1 MGVRFFPGAPRYKKN
16 HWTKSSGFSYSKQTA
31 LLAYLGAQR
40 RHVLLSFLERGMV
53 ELGEEVLSRIGT

>member
-1 MGVRFFPGAPRYKKN
+1 
-16 HWTKSSGFSYSKQTA
+16 